1 MQQLFYGYTDKE
13 CMDREVFQMGLAII
27 FAIVTLFCVWGVF
40 RSLREKNF
48 MGLAFAGLTVL
59 VFGAFTVA
67 TMIDILFGS
76 GGGGGH

>member
-1 MQQLFYGYTDKE
+1 
-13 CMDREVFQMGLAII
+13 MGLAII
-27 FAIVTLFCVWGVF
+27 FAFVTLFSVWGFF
-40 RSLREKNF
+40 RSFREKNF

-67 TMIDILFGS
+67 TMIDVLFGS

>member
-1 MQQLFYGYTDKE
+1 
-13 CMDREVFQMGLAII
+13 MGLAII
-27 FAIVTLFCVWGVF
+27 FAFVTLFSAWGLF
-40 RSLREKNF
+40 RSFREKNF

-67 TMIDILFGS
+67 TMIDVLFGS